1 MAVPEIDQIMG
12 TLGAQ
17 LRDWTSYTELVNST
31 LKDVN
36 QLQADLD
43 IDNKPINLVKSR
55 LFSAYDQMT
64 ERSERELT

>member
-1 MAVPEIDQIMG
+1 MG

-17 LRDWTSYTELVNST
+17 LRDWTNYTELVNST

-43 IDNKPINLVKSR
+43 VDNKPINLVKGR